1 MRVMK
6 FIGVVAALTVGLIGA
21 SVGYAQAL
29 EKQRITLAVGGKSL
43 FYYLPLT
50 IAERKRYFKDEGLDV
65 QIVDFPGGAKALQ
78 AMVGGSADVVSGAY
92 EHTINMQAKG
102 QAIVAVM
109 LEGRYNG
116 IVLAVHKSKAAEYKS
131 PKDLKGWKIG
141 VTAPGSST
149 HMAVQ
154 NLLVKSGLKPDDIS
168 AIGVGASAGAV
179 AVMKKGSIEA
189 ISNLDPVITKLETD
203 GDVVVVVDTR
213 TAKGMKEVYG
223 GDYHAG
229 CIYAPVEWVKK
240 HPNTTQAVVNAMVR
254 AVLWLRTASVDEIVA
269 TVPKEYYGDDMTLYK
284 IGLQKNKE
292 GFSPDGRFSMQGAR
306 NVHKVLDAFIPEV
319 QKAKIDLDST
329 FDNSFV
335 DRALRKYGGKA

>member
-1 MRVMK
+1 MRLMRLLG
-6 FIGVVAALTVGLIGA
+6 IIAALTA
-21 SVGYAQAL
+21 SVAGMPAAYAQAL
-29 EKQRITLAVGGKSL
+29 EKQRITLAVGGKNL

-50 IAERKRYFKDEGLDV
+50 IAERKGYFKDEGLEV
-65 QIVDFPGGAKALQ
+65 EIVDFPGGAKALQ
-78 AMVGGSADVVSGAY
+78 AMVGGSADIVSGAY

-102 QAIVAVM
+102 QPIVAIA

-116 IVLAVHKSKAAEYKS
+116 IVLAVHKSKAAQYKS

-179 AVMKKGSIEA
+179 AAMKKGAVDA

-203 GDVVVVVDTR
+203 GDVVVAVDTR
-213 TAKGMKEVYG
+213 TAKGMQQVYG
-223 GDYHAG
+223 GAYHAG

-240 HPNTTQAVVNAMVR
+240 YPNTAQAVVNAMVR
-254 AVLWLRTASVDEIVA
+254 AVLWLRKASVDEIVA
-269 TVPKEYYGDDMTLYK
+269 TVPKEYYGDDLNLYK
-284 IGLQKNKE
+284 LGLQKNKE
-292 GFSPDGRFSMQGAR
+292 GFSPDGRFSMQGAQ
-306 NVHKVLDAFIPEV
+306 NVYKVLDAFVPEV
-319 QKAKIDLDST
+319 QKAKIDLAKT
-329 FDNSFV
+329 FDNTFV
-335 DRALRKYGGKA
+335 DRALKKYAKQ